1 MVKRVALSAPILLL
15 LAGNALAQQASP
27 PPAPAEVQVT
37 LTTEKGAIVLALD
50 AAHAPVTTANF
61 LRYVDQRRFDGVVF
75 YRAMRLAWGDQPN
88 GLIQA
93 GTQNDPRRLLP
104 PIAHEPTDATG
115 IRHKAGTVSMAR
127 YAPGTATGDFSILL
141 SDMPGLDADPAAE
154 TPDRRAG
161 FAAFGHV
168 VSGMDTVRAI
178 FAAPVSSTK
187 GEGVMKGQMLEP
199 TIRILTARRV
209 PATVHGAHI
218 DNHAP

>member
-141 SDMPGLDADPAAE
+141 SDMPGLDADPTDFVRPGDEFIPFVLDAHFGRWGGWWGRIGWAVLGLAPAALFV
-154 TPDRRAG
+154 TGFLVWWRGRRRG
-161 FAAFGHV
+161 
-168 VSGMDTVRAI
+168 
-178 FAAPVSSTK
+178 
-187 GEGVMKGQMLEP
+187 
-199 TIRILTARRV
+199 
-209 PATVHGAHI
+209 
-218 DNHAP
+218 